1 MADLFKVA
9 AKKKYRFNYKGQIT
23 VEDLWD
29 LDVEELD
36 KIYKNLKSQQK
47 NASEESL
54 LQSVSKEDKILNNKI
69 EIIKTIVVDKL
80 AAKERALKTAA
91 QKAQNQR
98 ILEIMADKKDA
109 ALKEKSIEEL
119 QAMLNL
125 EDENEDE

>member
-69 EIIKTIVVDKL
+69 KIIKTIVVDKL
-80 AAKERALKTAA
+80 AAKERALKTVT
-91 QKAQNQR
+91 QKTQNQR
-98 ILEIMADKKDA
+98 IIEIMDHG
-109 ALKEKSIEEL
+109 
-119 QAMLNL
+119 
-125 EDENEDE
+125 